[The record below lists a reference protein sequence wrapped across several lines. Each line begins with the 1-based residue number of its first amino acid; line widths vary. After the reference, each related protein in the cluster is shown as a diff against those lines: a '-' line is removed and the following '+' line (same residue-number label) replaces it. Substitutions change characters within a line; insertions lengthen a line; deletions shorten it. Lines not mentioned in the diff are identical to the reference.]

1 MNQKELNEIRRRFK
15 LDKNSISRIYG
26 CYVNSSREIIAYI
39 DESMGL
45 MSQEEQEMY
54 LGLLKK
60 ALSGGLG
67 RNLINIE
74 FSTAQVAGS
83 DEHRLLQAVRQ
94 SSAQDK
100 DAREAL
106 YRRII
111 DAMDMGETNYLILL
125 AADTYDVPYK
135 GRDDETFSDGSDT
148 VFQYFLCSICPV
160 KAPTLELKYNN
171 ENSGFHSA
179 STGHIALPPELGFL
193 FPAFDDRAANIY
205 NALFYSK
212 NAAEIHQEVIDAVFR
227 VTPPLSAEEQKNAFG
242 TALGDTLQQ
251 DCSYDVVQSV
261 HEQLRQR
268 IVEHK
273 ESRDPQ
279 PLTLTLHEVGDML
292 AGSGATVR
300 QAEAFQEECRRQ
312 YGDDAALDAKNL
324 MESGKFQIT
333 TPEVKISVSPEY
345 SAMIEAR
352 VIDGRKYILIPAD
365 EGVEVNGIAVNIPN
379 PQNRESWKKRKNR
392 AVLQTA
398 LFLYSEKYGCLRLW
412 RHAGTAAGPHQVSLS
427 GGSVSS
433 VIRPLQTMLVG
444 PVRYRSATRRPS
456 RTTSTVSCP
465 PGTSTCTRRPDTRPR
480 SVSTVTTEPVPVPQA

>member
-135 GRDDETFSDGSDT
+135 SRDDETFSDGSDT

-261 HEQLRQR
+261 HEQLRGR
-268 IVEHK
+268 IQEHK
-273 ESRDPQ
+273 ESRDPA
-279 PLTLTLHEVGDML
+279 PLELTVGDVGGIL
-292 AGSGATVR
+292 SESGVS
-300 QAEAFQEECRRQ
+300 EEKVESFRRECEKQ
-312 YGDDAALDAKNL
+312 YGENVALNPKNIL
-324 MESGKFQIT
+324 GTGKFEIT
-333 TPEVKISVSPEY
+333 TPEVKITVAPENSY
-345 SAMIEAR
+345 LIEAR
-352 VIDGRKYILIPAD
+352 MIGGRRYLLIPAD
-365 EGVEVNGIAVNIPN
+365 DGVEVNGVSVNIPN
-379 PQNRESWKKRKNR
+379 EEHN
-392 AVLQTA
+392 
-398 LFLYSEKYGCLRLW
+398 
-412 RHAGTAAGPHQVSLS
+412 
-427 GGSVSS
+427 
-433 VIRPLQTMLVG
+433 
-444 PVRYRSATRRPS
+444 
-456 RTTSTVSCP
+456 
-465 PGTSTCTRRPDTRPR
+465 
-480 SVSTVTTEPVPVPQA
+480 